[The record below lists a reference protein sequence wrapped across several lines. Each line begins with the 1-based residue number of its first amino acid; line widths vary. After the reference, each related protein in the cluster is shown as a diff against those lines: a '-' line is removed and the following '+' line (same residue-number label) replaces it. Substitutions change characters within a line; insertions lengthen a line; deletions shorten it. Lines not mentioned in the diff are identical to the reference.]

1 MRLVEKMTSVV
12 VNVLKCIMEVKKN
25 EGQNVPL
32 PMLFK
37 VVYVVQK

>member
-1 MRLVEKMTSVV
+1 MAAIVAVRSR
-12 VNVLKCIMEVKKN
+12 EVMKN